1 MEDTVYK
8 PFKTI
13 EDQVTLLE
21 SRGVECG
28 RGTDATLL
36 REGYYSVIN
45 GYKDPFLDAGATI
58 AAGDDRY
65 IPGTRFEDILHLF
78 DFDRRLR
85 LATFGALT
93 LAEAALR
100 TTCAYCFSEMH
111 QNEPNAYLNP
121 RNLHQP
127 PKARK
132 DIVGPMIGQMRKIID
147 NGGKDPEHG
156 GKVYLHHCLAD
167 HGGEVPLWVLTNDM
181 TIGQVTNFYRV
192 MGSEAR
198 GAVARQFES
207 LYASSHRKKRR
218 ITSGK
223 LDSVYSRVKNFRNIC
238 AHDERLYCARPFG
251 DNNSFAQLAT
261 DLELLLTKQR
271 HREFLQRV
279 ESLMLGLERD
289 LPGHAGQ
296 IFSAMGVVSIDR
308 HQKYMDSIRDN

>member
-1 MEDTVYK
+1 MYK

-78 DFDRRLR
+78 D
-85 LATFGALT
+85 
-93 LAEAALR
+93 
-100 TTCAYCFSEMH
+100 
-111 QNEPNAYLNP
+111 
-121 RNLHQP
+121 
-127 PKARK
+127 
-132 DIVGPMIGQMRKIID
+132 
-147 NGGKDPEHG
+147 
-156 GKVYLHHCLAD
+156 
-167 HGGEVPLWVLTNDM
+167 
-181 TIGQVTNFYRV
+181 
-192 MGSEAR
+192 
-198 GAVARQFES
+198 FES